1 MPIEPGDSPDVQVH
15 SVFTLG
21 RCPPGADGCAM
32 SIDLFSADAVR
43 CLLDVLPR
51 RPMSTACGW
60 LFDEAFD
67 PMVADLASIAREPP
81 VDDG

>member
-1 MPIEPGDSPDVQVH
+1 
-15 SVFTLG
+15 
-21 RCPPGADGCAM
+21 M
-32 SIDLFSADAVR
+32 SIDLFSADVVR
-43 CLLDVLPR
+43 CILDALAR

-67 PMVADLASIAREPP
+67 PTTADLASIAREPP